1 MKHFINYATVVVSG
15 FVCLV
20 SCAEQESELPSVS
33 QLSNNQLS
41 IVTHTREGDE
51 ASTPI
56 ASIYLF
62 NGSNAFVRT
71 LQTDA
76 DGSYTSASASV
87 KLLAD
92 TYTLCALSSND
103 LSLFQFPETAT
114 ATPTSV
120 ITSVGETMGD
130 LLMETETVTLAD
142 GANEVVDMTLKRK
155 VLELSTITINQ
166 VPDDVKGVAVSISPL
181 YSAIQL
187 NGDYVESN
195 PTSCTITLT
204 STSTAGVWQATPQKL
219 VFPSKGVPTI
229 TVTFTRD
236 DESPRSYTYTA
247 ANALSANNKYNISG
261 TYTEPLG
268 VTFNGSIILQPW
280 ITDPTA
286 VDFEFDENNAVNN
299 SSTDPSSSTEDPNTG
314 SGGSEISNPPV
325 VGQQYKGC
333 YVVSVNSDAKT
344 AVLLSP
350 TEEAGYTVGNNN
362 HNATEWLNL
371 LNTVLPNWPSVEG
384 ISGTWRI
391 PTLEEIR
398 LFAQPAGII
407 NNIDSGTN
415 EFVFC
420 MESDGLKVVKII
432 NSSGT
437 AKIMG
442 TTTGFSDSSILRPVI
457 NITY

>member
-51 ASTPI
+51 ASTPN

-103 LSLFQFPETAT
+103 LSLFQLPETAT

-120 ITSVGETMGD
+120 ITPVGETMGD

-155 VLELSTITINQ
+155 VLELSTVTINQ

-181 YSAIQL
+181 YSAIQF
-187 NGDYVESN
+187 NGDYVDSN

-204 STSTAGVWQATPQKL
+204 STSTTGVWQAAPQKL

-236 DESPRSYTYTA
+236 DESTRSYTYTA

-268 VTFNGSIILQPW
+268 VTFNGSITLQPW
-280 ITDPTA
+280 VTDPTA
-286 VDFEFDENNAVNN
+286 VDFDFDESNATDNPSIEPVN
-299 SSTDPSSSTEDPNTG
+299 
-314 SGGSEISNPPV
+314 IPV
-325 VGQQYKGC
+325 QGELYNDY
-333 YVVSVNSDAKT
+333 YVVSVDGTNRE
-344 AVLLSP
+344 AVLLSKTQKKGVME
-350 TEEAGYTVGNNN
+350 TELNSYLSGITKPEGTSGN
-362 HNATEWLNL
+362 
-371 LNTVLPNWPSVEG
+371 
-384 ISGTWRI
+384 WRI
-391 PTLEEIR
+391 PTVSECQTFL
-398 LFAQPAGII
+398 A
-407 NNIDSGTN
+407 DSDTPN
-415 EFVFC
+415 LTYN
-420 MESDGLKVVKII
+420 SDGYYLCYVDETLSRIQVKK
-432 NSSGT
+432 SSDGT
-437 AKIMG
+437 IEL
-442 TTTGFSDSSILRPVI
+442 TSPISTGFNDMMTLRAVI
-457 NITY
+457 NIKY

>member
-155 VLELSTITINQ
+155 VLELSTVTINQ

-181 YSAIQL
+181 YSAIQF
-187 NGDYVESN
+187 NGEYVDSN

-204 STSTAGVWQATPQKL
+204 STSTTGVWQAAPQKL

-236 DESPRSYTYTA
+236 DESTRSYTYTA
-247 ANALSANNKYNISG
+247 TNALSANNKYNIAG

-268 VTFNGSIILQPW
+268 VTFNGSITLQSW
-280 ITDPTA
+280 ATDPTA

-299 SSTDPSSSTEDPNTG
+299 SSSDPSSSAEDPNAG
-314 SGGSEISNPPV
+314 SGSSETSNPPV
-325 VGQQYKGC
+325 AGQQYKGC

-350 TEEAGYTVGNNN
+350 TDGTGYSVEGY
-362 HNATEWLNL
+362 NATEWLNH
-371 LNTVLPNWPSVEG
+371 LNTELSNWPSVEG
-384 ISGTWRI
+384 VSGTWRI
-391 PTLEEIR
+391 PTLEEIG

-407 NNIDSGTN
+407 SDLEQGQKKG
-415 EFVFC
+415 FFC
-420 MESDGLKVVKII
+420 MENSELKIVEVRKSNKVAELGSILTSF
-432 NSSGT
+432 NDT
-437 AKIMG
+437 R
-442 TTTGFSDSSILRPVI
+442 ILRPVI
-457 NITY
+457 NISY